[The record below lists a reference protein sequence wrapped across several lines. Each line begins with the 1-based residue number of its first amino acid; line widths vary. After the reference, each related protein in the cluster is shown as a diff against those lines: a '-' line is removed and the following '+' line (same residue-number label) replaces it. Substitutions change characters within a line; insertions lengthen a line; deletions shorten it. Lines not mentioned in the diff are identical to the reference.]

1 MILGIIVGFFAGL
14 TNPLLMGSIKLVVD
28 TVFTDAKSSG
38 LLTKQRPVP
47 GFFQPLLDWI
57 QTWAAGFDARSSTTM
72 TVLVIGTIPLA
83 MLLRGLFGYL
93 NTYLM
98 NWVAIRAITDLRV
111 RLFSHLLTL
120 DASFFN
126 RTSTGELMAR
136 FTELGYLHSLVSSSL
151 VTVIREPITIL
162 SLLALLVVQQPKLS
176 LVVLVVLPVS
186 LIPFVVYSRKVRK
199 SSGGMYQQFADLGK
213 LMHETFT
220 GYRVV
225 KAYNLEERV
234 VEEYDKTSRFGVS
247 YFMRMLRSAELPG
260 PLIEF
265 IGAVG
270 VAAFFLYLALYERGQ
285 TPGGLLQFVGSIFLM
300 YAPIKNLLRLHNQLE
315 QANSASQHLFVLLDT
330 QSVIVEP
337 AQPKALASAGQAVE
351 FDHVTFGYNATP
363 VLHDITLTVPAGK
376 MIALVGGSG
385 AGKTTLT
392 NLLLRF
398 YDPGAGA
405 IRIGGVDIREVT
417 TRTLRSQIAVV
428 AQEVVLFNDTIRNNI
443 LLGRPGAA
451 DADVQAAA
459 RHAHAHEFILQQPN
473 GYDTVIGE
481 RGAALS
487 GGQRQRMAIA
497 RAILKNAPILI
508 LDEATSA
515 LDTKIERHV
524 QAALEDLMEG
534 RTTICIA
541 HRLSTI
547 QKADL
552 IVVLEQGRI
561 VETGT
566 HAELLAHG
574 RVYRKLFDLQFN
586 A

>member
-1 MILGIIVGFFAGL
+1 
-14 TNPLLMGSIKLVVD
+14 
-28 TVFTDAKSSG
+28 
-38 LLTKQRPVP
+38 
-47 GFFQPLLDWI
+47 
-57 QTWAAGFDARSSTTM
+57 
-72 TVLVIGTIPLA
+72 
-83 MLLRGLFGYL
+83 
-93 NTYLM
+93 
-98 NWVAIRAITDLRV
+98 
-111 RLFSHLLTL
+111 
-120 DASFFN
+120 
-126 RTSTGELMAR
+126 
-136 FTELGYLHSLVSSSL
+136 
-151 VTVIREPITIL
+151 
-162 SLLALLVVQQPKLS
+162 
-176 LVVLVVLPVS
+176 
-186 LIPFVVYSRKVRK
+186 
-199 SSGGMYQQFADLGK
+199 
-213 LMHETFT
+213 
-220 GYRVV
+220 
-225 KAYNLEERV
+225 
-234 VEEYDKTSRFGVS
+234 
-247 YFMRMLRSAELPG
+247 
-260 PLIEF
+260 
-265 IGAVG
+265 
-270 VAAFFLYLALYERGQ
+270 
-285 TPGGLLQFVGSIFLM
+285 M

-315 QANSASQHLFVLLDT
+315 QANSASQHLFHLLDT
-330 QSVIVEP
+330 QSVIAEP

-351 FDHVTFGYNATP
+351 FDYVTFGYTATP

-405 IRIGGVDIREVT
+405 IRIGGVDIRAVT

-443 LLGRPGAA
+443 LLGRPGAS
-451 DADVQAAA
+451 DEDVQAAA

-497 RAILKNAPILI
+497 RAILKDAPILI

-515 LDTKIERHV
+515 LDTESERHV
-524 QAALEDLMEG
+524 QAALEDLMQG

-547 QKADL
+547 QRADL
-552 IVVLEQGRI
+552 IVVMGQGRI

-566 HAELLAHG
+566 HAELLAQG
-574 RVYRKLFDLQFN
+574 RVYRKLHDLQFN